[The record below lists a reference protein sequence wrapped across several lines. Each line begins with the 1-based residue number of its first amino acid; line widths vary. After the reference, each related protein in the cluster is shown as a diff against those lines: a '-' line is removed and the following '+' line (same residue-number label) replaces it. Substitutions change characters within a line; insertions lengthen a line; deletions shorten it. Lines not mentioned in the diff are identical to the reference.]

1 MEMDISR
8 GQKKKMEVYRS
19 KCYRIFR
26 YDDKDVGME
35 QLWGQAVC
43 TTCIAILSIWTDSN
57 RNRKSGDCTSG
68 YVTRRKWWG
77 DILEMVWI
85 WQQGEWC
92 ACFASWCA
100 DQCGYIESGVIP
112 KFAKCD
118 DGVNWFRNNG
128 QFQDGS
134 YTPAAGDFIFFD
146 WGNDGSIDHVRIVE
160 NTVDGVVHTIE
171 GNSSNAVN
179 RRSYSIGKS
188 SIYGYGVPIYKTI

>member
-1 MEMDISR
+1 M
-8 GQKKKMEVYRS
+8 
-19 KCYRIFR
+19 
-26 YDDKDVGME
+26 
-35 QLWGQAVC
+35 
-43 TTCIAILSIWTDSN
+43 
-57 RNRKSGDCTSG
+57 
-68 YVTRRKWWG
+68 
-77 DILEMVWI
+77 
-85 WQQGEWC
+85 EWC

-146 WGNDGSIDHVRIVE
+146 WGNDGSIDHVGIVE
-160 NTVDGVVHTIE
+160 STVDGVVHTIE

-188 SIYGYGVPIYKTI
+188 SIYGYGVPIY